1 MKAATIH
8 DLKQELSDIPPARVM
23 ELCLRL
29 ARFKKENK
37 ELLTYLLFEAHNEEA
52 YIDSVKKEI
61 TELFADLPGPNLH
74 LTKKSLRK
82 ILRIANKHIR
92 YIGTDLA
99 QAELLLCFCRELKK
113 SDIPIRKSTAII
125 NIYNRQL
132 EKVTAAIKELHEDL
146 QYDYVKELEAVS
158 SEQ

>member
-8 DLKQELSDIPPARVM
+8 ELKQELNAIAPARVM

-37 ELLTYLLFEAHNEEA
+37 ELLTYLLFEAHDEEA
-52 YIDSVKKEI
+52 YIKNVKKEMSI
-61 TELFADLPGPNLH
+61 FFEDLPGPNLH

-99 QAELLLCFCRELKK
+99 EVELLLCFCREIKK
-113 SDIPIRKSTAII
+113 SDIPVHKSTAIT
-125 NIYNRQL
+125 NIYKRQL
-132 EKVTAAIKELHEDL
+132 EKVTAAVKLLHEDL
-146 QYDYVKELEAVS
+146 QYDYLKELEMMG
-158 SEQ
+158 EQ